1 MSTNTTTE
9 TPPLVQVLASS
20 VAIADKAGDIVRDVF
35 TRGKLGI
42 VEKTGVDDLQT
53 QADRSAQDCI
63 LASLYKQYPKLC
75 VVGEEGEL
83 DMNNVDKNMIVEDV
97 DKEVLN
103 ISCPSEWSQI
113 KLEDLTVWVD
123 PLDGTKEYTQ
133 GLLDHVTVLIGIAVG
148 SKAVAGVIHQPYY
161 NYKSQEPNVKLGR
174 TFYGLV
180 GSGVFGLDRVLPPAD
195 RRIVTTTRSHGTGLV
210 QDALDILAPDDVL
223 KVGGAGHKVLLLMEG
238 QATAY
243 VFPSPGCKKWD
254 TCAPEAILH
263 AMGGKLTDIHGAEY
277 QYHRDVQHQNM
288 EGVLATARTEDH
300 QWYVDKLPQS
310 LKEQVKHSLKKK
322 K

>member
-1 MSTNTTTE
+1 MSTQA
-9 TPPLVQVLASS
+9 PPLVQVLASS
-20 VAIADKAGDIVRDVF
+20 VAIADKAGDIVRNIF
-35 TRGKLGI
+35 SGGKLGI
-42 VEKTGVDDLQT
+42 VEKTGADDLQT

-63 LASLYKQYPKLC
+63 LASLYTQYPELS

-83 DMNNVDKNMIVEDV
+83 DMSSVDKNMIVEDV
-97 DKEVLN
+97 AKEVLK
-103 ISCPSEWSQI
+103 ISCQSEWSQI

-161 NYKSQEPNVKLGR
+161 NYQSPETNVKLGR

-180 GSGVFGLDRVLPPAD
+180 GTGVFGLTRVLPPAD
-195 RRIVTTTRSHGTGLV
+195 KRIITTTRSHGTGLV
-210 QDALDILAPDDVL
+210 QDALDILAPDQVL

-263 AMGGKLTDIHGAEY
+263 AMGGKLTDIHGTLY
-277 QYHRDVQHQNM
+277 QYDRDVQHQNM
-288 EGVLATARTEDH
+288 EGVLATARSEDH
-300 QWYVDKLPQS
+300 QWYVDKLPQT